1 MEAQVIK
8 IALADDHILLRAA
21 LASVINKSGNFSVVT
36 EADHGKDLINK
47 IVAGTVPDILLLDLN
62 MPELDG
68 YETARWLQVNYPAI
82 HIIMLTMYDGEATM
96 IRLLQAGVKGFLKK
110 NTDLNELRSAIQIV
124 MKTGYYYTHNTTGR
138 LINLFRKSED
148 HSMLMKSMLSE
159 TEMDFLRWT
168 CTDLTYKEIASEMKI
183 NVRTVDNLRDNL
195 FAKLEV
201 KNRVGLVMYSI
212 RNGIQTF

>member
-1 MEAQVIK
+1 
-8 IALADDHILLRAA
+8 
-21 LASVINKSGNFSVVT
+21 
-36 EADHGKDLINK
+36 
-47 IVAGTVPDILLLDLN
+47 
-62 MPELDG
+62 
-68 YETARWLQVNYPAI
+68 
-82 HIIMLTMYDGEATM
+82 
-96 IRLLQAGVKGFLKK
+96 
-110 NTDLNELRSAIQIV
+110 
-124 MKTGYYYTHNTTGR
+124 
-138 LINLFRKSED
+138 
-148 HSMLMKSMLSE
+148 MLMKSMLSE